1 MASNLRRLLTPLRET
16 SGPRSGLGPWL
27 HDSLPP
33 SIYSVPRCLSS
44 SGPQQ
49 PKEAFGDSP
58 APPPPPRTEEKEE
71 TGANR
76 EEEGTSEGDGDD
88 GVYVN
93 KLTGEV
99 GGPRGPEPT
108 RYGDWERAGRCSD
121 F

>member
-1 MASNLRRLLTPLRET
+1 MASNLRRLLTPFRET
-16 SGPRSGLGPWL
+16 AGPRSGLGLWL
-27 HDSLPP
+27 RDALPP
-33 SIYSVPRCLSS
+33 LISSGRRCLSS

-49 PKEAFGDSP
+49 PPKETFGVSP
-58 APPPPPRTEEKEE
+58 PNPPPPPTEEE
-71 TGANR
+71 TGAKR
-76 EEEGTSEGDGDD
+76 EDEETSDGDGDD

>member
-1 MASNLRRLLTPLRET
+1 MASNLRRLLMPLRGT
-16 SGPRSGLGPWL
+16 SGPISAGLGPWL
-27 HDSLPP
+27 HDALPP
-33 SIYSVPRCLSS
+33 SIYSVRRCLGS

-49 PKEAFGDSP
+49 PKETSGDST
-58 APPPPPRTEEKEE
+58 APRPPPRTEQEDA
-71 TGANR
+71 GAKR
-76 EEEGTSEGDGDD
+76 EEEDTSEGDGDD